1 MGSTA
6 LPLPAPSAVA
16 PPHRGRGPSRLLT
29 GQEVGAGLPLGSCVL
44 RPPRRCRA
52 RWLLIV
58 LCGGCGLCL
67 FASRPGAAGTRA
79 VAPPAGHGCPE
90 QVMGCRS
97 CSPCRSTGAARAV
110 GSAPPTAP
118 AGGCRA
124 EPGRVTRSLP
134 PASRRLRP
142 GARGGGGDTLR
153 GGGGGAGRGTSRGRG
168 GGSCRRD
175 PLGTRRGW
183 AQRRAL
189 GRAGGGKLRS

>member
-1 MGSTA
+1 MGGAA
-6 LPLPAPSAVA
+6 LPLPAPSAVT
-16 PPHRGRGPSRLLT
+16 PPRRGRGPSRLLT

-67 FASRPGAAGTRA
+67 FASRRGAAGTRA

-142 GARGGGGDTLR
+142 GARGGGGGGGDTLR
-153 GGGGGAGRGTSRGRG
+153 GGGGGAGRGTPRGKG

-175 PLGTRRGW
+175 PLGTRSEAAGPNG
-183 AQRRAL
+183 
-189 GRAGGGKLRS
+189 GR